1 MLFDDRLAT
10 VLRSPLGGEVA
21 VRTQYRQLLDLL
33 GSRGASPGDLTPERY
48 RRLADRTAAL
58 APGDRERIIDRPA
71 FTGRNAALLAFLGWQ
86 RLEMLEARIPADER
100 SRILRE
106 PGVRLRNPQLLA
118 FLAQGEARPAAAAV
132 ATARL
137 DEAEWLDLIPR
148 LPVMARGFLRH
159 RRDLPPAVRDQL
171 ASLGVGDLVLPQPEP
186 GEASVQMESPA
197 GNSGIPEGDGI
208 RALLRRIEAFREG
221 RRPPAGEAR
230 LPLGDLPAGH
240 GDGLVPDRFDFLA
253 GPDLRITWAEPDLAP
268 LVVGMR
274 LGSQAP
280 GTLAVLD
287 DRAFDALAMR
297 LPVVSARLSIDA
309 APAVSGEWRIDA
321 EPVFAPDTGQF
332 AGYRGRLRRPDPDL
346 PVEANTTATTP
357 ADSPGDRMRQA
368 LHELRTPVN
377 AIQGFAEI
385 IQQQIFGP
393 APNAYRALAAAIAV
407 DAAKLLAAFEEID
420 RLARLET
427 GALTLAEGNG
437 DLREALVETVRR
449 LDGVLR
455 PRNAGIVLAVE
466 GSPFTTA
473 IAREELL
480 VLAWRILGTLAGS
493 LAPGETIPAR
503 LVGNGERISLHCGL
517 PATIAATEDPF
528 ATIRPDRQ
536 PAISAGMFG
545 SGFSLRLARAE
556 VQSAGGT
563 MEIAEGNM
571 ALTLPVLTDSG
582 AAHSVPPDYGRMA

>member
-10 VLRSPLGGEVA
+10 VLRSPVGGEA
-21 VRTQYRQLLDLL
+21 AARTQYRQLLDLL

-48 RRLADRTAAL
+48 RRLAEQAATL
-58 APGDRERIIDRPA
+58 PPAERERIIEGPA
-71 FTGRNAALLAFLGWQ
+71 FSGQDAALLAFLGWQ
-86 RLEMLEARIPADER
+86 RLDFLAARIPEDER

-106 PGVRLRNPQLLA
+106 PGQRLRNPQLLA
-118 FLAQGEARPAAAAV
+118 FLADGEARPAAAAV

-137 DEAEWLDLIPR
+137 EEAEWLDLIPR

-171 ASLGVGDLVLPQPEP
+171 ASLGVGDLVLPLPEGWAAP
-186 GEASVQMESPA
+186 VEDPPA
-197 GNSGIPEGDGI
+197 LGAGGVPEGDGI

-230 LPLGDLPAGH
+230 LPLGDMAA
-240 GDGLVPDRFDFLA
+240 DGEAAVPERFDFLA

-274 LGSQAP
+274 LGPHSP

-287 DRAFDALAMR
+287 DSAFEALTLR
-297 LPVVSARLSIDA
+297 LPLVSAHLTIDA

-321 EPVFAPDTGQF
+321 EAVFAPDTGQF
-332 AGYRGRLRRPDPDL
+332 AGYRGRLRRPVFAPLAEIGTAGAD
-346 PVEANTTATTP
+346 TT
-357 ADSPGDRMRQA
+357 DSPGDRMRQA

-385 IQQQIFGP
+385 IQQQVFGP

-427 GALTLAEGNG
+427 GALAMAEGDG
-437 DLREALVETVRR
+437 DLREVLAETIRR

-455 PRNAGIVLAVE
+455 PRNAGIALAVE

-480 VLAWRILGTLAGS
+480 VMAWRIFGTLAGS
-493 LAPGETIPAR
+493 LAPGETIEAR
-503 LVGNGERISLHCGL
+503 LAGDGTHIRLDCRL
-517 PATIAATEDPF
+517 PDSIAASPDPF
-528 ATIRPDRQ
+528 TPGRQERQ
-536 PAISAGMFG
+536 PLITAGMFG

-563 MEIAEGNM
+563 MEIVEGNLT
-571 ALTLPVLTDSG
+571 LTLPVLTGSG
-582 AAHSVPPDYGRMA
+582 TAHSVPPGDSRMA